1 MKQILVNDFYCPLP
15 LFVVKVIAEMKSNKK
30 MLNFFISLCCFKTN
44 FPVMKTDLFH
54 FSNTHFKSTLDYGAS
69 K

>member
-1 MKQILVNDFYCPLP
+1 MKQILVNDFYYPLP

-30 MLNFFISLCCFKTN
+30 MLNFFILLRCFKTN
-44 FPVMKTDLFH
+44 FPVMKIDLFH
-54 FSNTHFKSTLDYGAS
+54 FSSTHFKSTLDYSAS